1 MKSIFKKIIY
11 IILILLNVGLSIIF
25 VYYLSI
31 KNDLNSLDLSR
42 LKQNS
47 TSVIYDDLGQ
57 EINYS
62 KAFIKDNITFNDLN
76 ENLINAII
84 SIEDKDFY
92 YHNGI
97 NYKRLV
103 KALLNNL
110 KAQKFQEGASTITQQ
125 LIKNIYLSNDKT
137 IVRKLKEF
145 LYAKALENEVSKEDI
160 LTSYLNNILFG
171 GNLYGI
177 KAASL
182 FYFSKDVLNLNINES
197 AFLAG
202 MIQAP
207 NKYNPY
213 KNISLCDERKNIV
226 LREMYQNNYI
236 TENEYMAN
244 KNLSITNSLTKISD
258 NNKTYLASA
267 LSYINH
273 KLAYLGYNIHQDSI
287 QIKTSFNDEITKS
300 IYHILENTS
309 SFKDNP
315 EMLYGICLIDNKT
328 AKIKALLGNKDYIP
342 GNIDYSF
349 MVKRQPGSTI
359 KPILDYAPAI
369 EYLNYGPLTFVND
382 EKITYQSGEKVKNYD
397 SIYKGTMTLRYAL
410 KDSRNTVAIKLFNE
424 VGYKKAFEFS
434 TKMGI
439 FPEKT
444 IYEANAIGGFSN
456 GYTVLEIAN
465 AYMSF
470 ANMGIYQKAS
480 GIDSLDFEK
489 MQIKEP
495 SKKVIAMKKETAFI
509 INDILHDVL
518 KNSIYEPKNIY
529 LSSKTGQTNFSY
541 EQLQKYNL
549 QQNYV
554 KDSWIVGYTRN
565 YTLAIWIGFDDISE
579 TNYLSGRNIHL
590 GKKLFKQIF
599 NTLND
604 SYVYYPVPNNLCYA
618 HLDYVDN
625 RFYLQGKIT
634 YGKPYQDYIYKNEL
648 PHEYYNALIDEVKN

>member
-236 TENEYMAN
+236 TENE
-244 KNLSITNSLTKISD
+244 
-258 NNKTYLASA
+258 
-267 LSYINH
+267 
-273 KLAYLGYNIHQDSI
+273 
-287 QIKTSFNDEITKS
+287 
-300 IYHILENTS
+300 
-309 SFKDNP
+309 
-315 EMLYGICLIDNKT
+315 
-328 AKIKALLGNKDYIP
+328 
-342 GNIDYSF
+342 
-349 MVKRQPGSTI
+349 
-359 KPILDYAPAI
+359 
-369 EYLNYGPLTFVND
+369 
-382 EKITYQSGEKVKNYD
+382 
-397 SIYKGTMTLRYAL
+397 
-410 KDSRNTVAIKLFNE
+410 
-424 VGYKKAFEFS
+424 
-434 TKMGI
+434 
-439 FPEKT
+439 
-444 IYEANAIGGFSN
+444 
-456 GYTVLEIAN
+456 
-465 AYMSF
+465 
-470 ANMGIYQKAS
+470 
-480 GIDSLDFEK
+480 
-489 MQIKEP
+489 
-495 SKKVIAMKKETAFI
+495 
-509 INDILHDVL
+509 
-518 KNSIYEPKNIY
+518 
-529 LSSKTGQTNFSY
+529 
-541 EQLQKYNL
+541 
-549 QQNYV
+549 
-554 KDSWIVGYTRN
+554 
-565 YTLAIWIGFDDISE
+565 
-579 TNYLSGRNIHL
+579 
-590 GKKLFKQIF
+590 
-599 NTLND
+599 
-604 SYVYYPVPNNLCYA
+604 
-618 HLDYVDN
+618 
-625 RFYLQGKIT
+625 
-634 YGKPYQDYIYKNEL
+634 
-648 PHEYYNALIDEVKN
+648 